1 MKLKGKPNK
10 KKTSPGQ
17 MNLPWNTWE
26 ATDQKFRQW
35 LINLLWRIAI
45 NHQGGAPG
53 IENLKTLKRRRK
65 VGNKK
70 CL

>member
-26 ATDQKFRQW
+26 ATDPEIQKVADKFVMANCYQPPGGSARYRKPG
-35 LINLLWRIAI
+35 NL
-45 NHQGGAPG
+45 
-53 IENLKTLKRRRK
+53 ETS
-65 VGNKK
+65 
-70 CL
+70 